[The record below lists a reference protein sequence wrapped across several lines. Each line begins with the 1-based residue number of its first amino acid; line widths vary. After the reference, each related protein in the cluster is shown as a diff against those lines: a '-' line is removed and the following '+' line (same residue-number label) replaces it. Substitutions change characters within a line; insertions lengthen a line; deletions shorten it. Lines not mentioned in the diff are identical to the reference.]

1 LEAADDPRSASELLA
16 EGLVEL
22 GLEIRAKQLAL
33 LVELAQLLERW
44 SARINLSGHRDS
56 RAIVRRLVLDAAAL
70 CTALPSLDSLA
81 DIGSGAG
88 FPGLPVAILREG
100 CEVTLVESRE
110 RRHHFQREAIRR
122 LGLSHVRAVLGRAE
136 RLEPAPHRAAI
147 AQAVARPAVAL
158 PLIYPWVEV
167 GGLLLLPG
175 AHPAPALPPG
185 DPRILFEVSPRYR
198 VPLGGPERSLQIAR
212 RIS

>member
-1 LEAADDPRSASELLA
+1 MAGLA
-16 EGLVEL
+16 EL
-22 GLEIRAKQLAL
+22 GFEVSAQQVASL
-33 LVELAQLLERW
+33 LELAQLLERW
-44 SARINLSGHRDS
+44 SGRINLSGHRDA
-56 RAIVRRLVLDAAAL
+56 RAIVRRLILDGAAL
-70 CTALPSLDSLA
+70 CSALPSLESLA

-122 LGLSHVRAVLGRAE
+122 LGLRHVRAVLGRAE
-136 RLEPAPHRAAI
+136 RLEPVPHSAAI
-147 AQAVARPAVAL
+147 AQAVARPAAAL

-175 AHPAPALPPG
+175 AHPAPQLPQG
-185 DPRILFEVSPRYR
+185 DPRILFESTALYR
-198 VPLGGPERSLQIAR
+198 VPLGGPERSLQTAR
-212 RIS
+212 RII